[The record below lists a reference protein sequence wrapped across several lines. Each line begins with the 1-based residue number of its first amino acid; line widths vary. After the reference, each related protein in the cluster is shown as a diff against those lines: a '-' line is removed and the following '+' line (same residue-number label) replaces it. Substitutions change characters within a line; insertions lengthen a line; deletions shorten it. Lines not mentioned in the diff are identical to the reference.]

1 MHAST
6 LCSPGEF
13 NLSSPVL
20 VIQINA
26 TGRVKLPD
34 NGTVSMVFKMPEVYQ
49 LQSLCLKRACTK
61 LCIHAYFLLFI
72 MIHKYIP
79 YHSKGNITL
88 ACQLHTCILNA

>member
-1 MHAST
+1 MHANT

-34 NGTVSMVFKMPEVYQ
+34 NGTVLVAFKMPEV
-49 LQSLCLKRACTK
+49 
-61 LCIHAYFLLFI
+61 H
-72 MIHKYIP
+72 
-79 YHSKGNITL
+79 
-88 ACQLHTCILNA
+88 